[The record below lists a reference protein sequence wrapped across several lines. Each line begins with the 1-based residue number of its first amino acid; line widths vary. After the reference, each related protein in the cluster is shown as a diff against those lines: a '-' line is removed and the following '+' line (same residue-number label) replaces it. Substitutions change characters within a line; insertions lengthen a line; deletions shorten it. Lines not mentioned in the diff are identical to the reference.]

1 MLETEM
7 KHFLSYCRI
16 SEFAKKSIEA
26 LTTRLNEFKEY
37 LETTTI
43 TSVKDILY
51 QHLREYVAEFK
62 DPSVHIKKGRV
73 WTLHQ
78 FFHFL
83 TLNGWVS
90 ENIAR
95 DIPYPKIEK
104 TVPYFL
110 TIDEYNRILS
120 YFIKNA
126 IDFFGLRNLALIMML
141 GLLGLRLGSIL
152 SLNIEDIDL
161 ETGLIWFADKG
172 GKERTLVLPGILS
185 IVLSQYL
192 ELHERKL
199 GPLFLSKR
207 KKRISLHTLQII
219 FKQSADELGIEK
231 HLHAHLFR
239 HTAATHLNRV
249 AGPAITQHVLGHS
262 YRKNT
267 EKYTHL
273 NPDQYAVYMKR
284 HPYMKGGIT

>member
-1 MLETEM
+1 MLEAEM
-7 KHFLSYCRI
+7 KHFLKYCKV
-16 SEFAKKSIEA
+16 SDFSKKSIES

-62 DPSVHIKKGRV
+62 TPSVHIKKGRV

-90 ENIAR
+90 ENIAL

-104 TVPYFL
+104 TIPHLL
-110 TIDEYNRILS
+110 TIDEYNRILQ
-120 YFIKNA
+120 YFFKKA
-126 IDFFGLRNLALIMML
+126 IDFVGLRNLVIIMML

-161 ETGLIWFADKG
+161 EIGLLRVTDKG
-172 GKERTLVLPGILS
+172 GKERTLIMPRALC
-185 IVLSQYL
+185 IVISQYL
-192 ELHERKL
+192 KLHDKAR

-207 KKRISLHTLQII
+207 RKRISLRTLQII

-249 AGPAITQHVLGHS
+249 AGPVITQHVLGHMW
-262 YRKNT
+262 RKNT
-267 EKYTHL
+267 DKYTHL
-273 NPDQYAVYMKR
+273 NPEQYALYMKR
-284 HPYMKGGIT
+284 HPFMSM

>member
-1 MLETEM
+1 MLEMEM
-7 KHFLSYCRI
+7 KHFLKYCKI
-16 SEFAKKSIEA
+16 SEFTEKSIEA
-26 LTTRLNEFKEY
+26 LTTRLNEFKKY
-37 LETTTI
+37 LETNTI

-62 DPSVHIKKGRV
+62 TPSVHIKKGRV

-90 ENIAR
+90 ENIAL

-104 TVPYFL
+104 TVPHFL

-126 IDFFGLRNLALIMML
+126 IDFFGLRNLALIMIL
-141 GLLGLRLGSIL
+141 GLLGLRLGSML

-161 ETGLIWFADKG
+161 ETGLIFFTDKG
-172 GKERTLVLPGILS
+172 RKERTLVLPGILS

-192 ELHERKL
+192 KLHERKL

-207 KKRISLHTLQII
+207 KKRISLRTLQNI
-219 FKQSADELGIEK
+219 FKQTADELGIEK

-249 AGPAITQHVLGHS
+249 AGPVITQHVLGHS

-273 NPDQYAVYMKR
+273 NPDLYAVYMKR
-284 HPYMKGGIT
+284 HPYMKGGIK

>member
-1 MLETEM
+1 MLEAEM
-7 KHFLSYCRI
+7 KHFLKYCKI
-16 SEFAKKSIEA
+16 SDFSKKSIEA

-37 LETTTI
+37 LETAPI
-43 TSVKDILY
+43 RSAKEISY
-51 QHLREYVAEFK
+51 RHLREYVAEFK
-62 DPSVHIKKGRV
+62 TPSIHIKKGRV

-83 TLNGWVS
+83 KLNGLVG

-104 TVPYFL
+104 TVPHFL
-110 TIDEYNRILS
+110 TIDEYNRILQ
-120 YFIKNA
+120 YFFKKA
-126 IDFFGLRNLALIMML
+126 TDFFGLRNLLIIMVL

-172 GKERTLVLPGILS
+172 RKERTLVMPE
-185 IVLSQYL
+185 IVCIVFSKYL
-192 ELHERKL
+192 QLHERKL

-207 KKRISLHTLQII
+207 KKRISLRTLQII
-219 FKQSADELGIEK
+219 FTQSADELGIEK

-239 HTAATHLNRV
+239 HTAATHLNKV
-249 AGPAITQHVLGHS
+249 AGPVITQHVLGHS

-273 NPDQYAVYMKR
+273 NPDQYAVYIKR
-284 HPYMKGGIT
+284 HPYMKGGIK

>member
-1 MLETEM
+1 MLEAEM
-7 KHFLSYCRI
+7 KHFLKYCKV
-16 SEFAKKSIEA
+16 SDFSKKSIES

-62 DPSVHIKKGRV
+62 TPSVHIKKGRV

-90 ENIAR
+90 ENIAL

-104 TVPYFL
+104 TIPHFL
-110 TIDEYNRILS
+110 TIDEYNRILQ
-120 YFIKNA
+120 YFFKKA
-126 IDFFGLRNLALIMML
+126 IDFVGLRNLVIIMML

-161 ETGLIWFADKG
+161 EIGLLRVTDKG
-172 GKERTLVLPGILS
+172 GKERTLIMPRALC
-185 IVLSQYL
+185 IVISQYL
-192 ELHERKL
+192 KLHDKAR

-207 KKRISLHTLQII
+207 RKRISLRTLQII

-249 AGPAITQHVLGHS
+249 AGPVITQHVLGHMW
-262 YRKNT
+262 RKNT
-267 EKYTHL
+267 DKYTHL
-273 NPDQYAVYMKR
+273 NPEQYALYMKR
-284 HPYMKGGIT
+284 HPFMSM

>member
-62 DPSVHIKKGRV
+62 DPSIHIKKGRV

-83 TLNGWVS
+83 TLNGLVR

-104 TVPYFL
+104 TIPHFL
-110 TIDEYNRILS
+110 TIDEYNRILQ
-120 YFIKNA
+120 YFFKKA
-126 IDFFGLRNLALIMML
+126 IDFVGLRNLVIIMML

-161 ETGLIWFADKG
+161 ETGLLQIIDKG
-172 GKERTLVLPGILS
+172 RKGRTLIMPGALCR
-185 IVLSQYL
+185 VLSQYL
-192 ELHERKL
+192 QIHDQKE

-207 KKRISLHTLQII
+207 KKRISLRTLQII
-219 FKQSADELGIEK
+219 FKQAADELGIEK

>member
-1 MLETEM
+1 MLEMEM
-7 KHFLSYCRI
+7 KHFLKYCKI
-16 SEFAKKSIEA
+16 SEFTEKSIEA
-26 LTTRLNEFKEY
+26 LTTRLNEFKKY

-62 DPSVHIKKGRV
+62 TPSVHIKKGRV

-90 ENIAR
+90 ENIAL

-104 TVPYFL
+104 TVPHFL
-110 TIDEYNRILS
+110 TIDEYNRILG

-161 ETGLIWFADKG
+161 ETGLIWFTDKG
-172 GKERTLVLPGILS
+172 RKERTLVLPGILS

-207 KKRISLHTLQII
+207 FKRISLRTLQII
-219 FKQSADELGIEK
+219 FKQAADELGIEK

-284 HPYMKGGIT
+284 HPYMKGGIK

>member
-1 MLETEM
+1 MLEMEM
-7 KHFLSYCRI
+7 KHFLTYCKI
-16 SEFAKKSIEA
+16 SEFTEKSIEA

-37 LETTTI
+37 LETAPI
-43 TSVKDILY
+43 RSAKEISY
-51 QHLREYVAEFK
+51 RHLREYVAEFK

-83 TLNGWVS
+83 TLNGLVR

-104 TVPYFL
+104 TIPHFL
-110 TIDEYNRILS
+110 TIDEYNRILQ
-120 YFIKNA
+120 YFFKKA

-172 GKERTLVLPGILS
+172 RKERTLVLPEILC
-185 IVLSQYL
+185 IVFSEYL
-192 ELHERKL
+192 QLHERRP

-207 KKRISLHTLQII
+207 KKRISLRTLQII
-219 FKQSADELGIEK
+219 FKQAADELGIEK

-239 HTAATHLNRV
+239 HTAATHMNRV
-249 AGPAITQHVLGHS
+249 AGPVITQHVLGHM

-284 HPYMKGGIT
+284 HPYMKGDIK

>member
-1 MLETEM
+1 MLEMEM

-26 LTTRLNEFKEY
+26 LTIRLNEFKEY
-37 LETTTI
+37 LETDPI
-43 TSVKDILY
+43 RSSKEISY
-51 QHLREYVAEFK
+51 RHLREYVAEFK
-62 DPSVHIKKGRV
+62 DPSIHIKKGRV

-90 ENIAR
+90 ENIAL

-104 TVPYFL
+104 TVPHFL
-110 TIDEYNRILS
+110 TIDEYNRILQC
-120 YFIKNA
+120 FLKKA
-126 IDFFGLRNLALIMML
+126 IDFFGLRNLVIIMML

-172 GKERTLVLPGILS
+172 RKERTLVLPEILCIIFS
-185 IVLSQYL
+185 EYL
-192 ELHERKL
+192 QLHEKRL

-207 KKRISLHTLQII
+207 KKRISPRTLQNI
-219 FKQSADELGIEK
+219 FKQAADELGIEK

-249 AGPAITQHVLGHS
+249 AGPVITQHVLGHS

-273 NPDQYAVYMKR
+273 NPDQYALYMKR
-284 HPYMKGGIT
+284 HPFMSM

>member
-1 MLETEM
+1 MLEMEM
-7 KHFLSYCRI
+7 KHFLKYCKI
-16 SEFAKKSIEA
+16 SEFTEKSIEA
-26 LTTRLNEFKEY
+26 LTTRLNEFKKY

-62 DPSVHIKKGRV
+62 TPSVHIKKGRV

-90 ENIAR
+90 ENIAL

-104 TVPYFL
+104 TVPHFL

-126 IDFFGLRNLALIMML
+126 IDFFGLRNLVIIMML
-141 GLLGLRLGSIL
+141 GLLGLRLGPIL

-161 ETGLIWFADKG
+161 ETGLICFTDKG
-172 GKERTLVLPGILS
+172 RKERTLVLPGILS

-207 KKRISLHTLQII
+207 FKRISLRTLQII
-219 FKQSADELGIEK
+219 FKQAADELGIEK

-284 HPYMKGGIT
+284 HPYMKGEMK

>member
-7 KHFLSYCRI
+7 KHFLTYCKI
-16 SEFAKKSIEA
+16 SEFSKKSIEA

-37 LETTTI
+37 LETAPI
-43 TSVKDILY
+43 RSLKEISY
-51 QHLREYVAEFK
+51 RHLREYVAEFK
-62 DPSVHIKKGRV
+62 TPSIHIKKGRV

-161 ETGLIWFADKG
+161 ETGLIWFTDKG
-172 GKERTLVLPGILS
+172 RKERTLVLPGILS

-192 ELHERKL
+192 QLHERKL

-207 KKRISLHTLQII
+207 KKRISLRTLQII
-219 FKQSADELGIEK
+219 FKQAAGELGIEK

-284 HPYMKGGIT
+284 HPFMSM

>member
-1 MLETEM
+1 MLEAEM
-7 KHFLSYCRI
+7 KHFLKYCKV
-16 SEFAKKSIEA
+16 SDFSKKSIES

-62 DPSVHIKKGRV
+62 PPSVHIKKGRV

-90 ENIAR
+90 ENIAL

-104 TVPYFL
+104 TIPHFL
-110 TIDEYNRILS
+110 TIDEYNRILQ
-120 YFIKNA
+120 YFFKKA
-126 IDFFGLRNLALIMML
+126 IDFVGLRNLVIIMML

-161 ETGLIWFADKG
+161 EIGLLRVTDKG
-172 GKERTLVLPGILS
+172 GKERTLIMPRALC
-185 IVLSQYL
+185 IVISQYL
-192 ELHERKL
+192 KLHDKAR

-207 KKRISLHTLQII
+207 RKRISLRTLQII

-249 AGPAITQHVLGHS
+249 AGPVITQHVLGHMW
-262 YRKNT
+262 RKNT
-267 EKYTHL
+267 DKYTHL
-273 NPDQYAVYMKR
+273 NPEQYALYMKR
-284 HPYMKGGIT
+284 HPFMSM

>member
-7 KHFLSYCRI
+7 KHFLKYCKI
-16 SEFAKKSIEA
+16 SEFTEKSIEA
-26 LTTRLNEFKEY
+26 LTTRLNEFKKY

-43 TSVKDILY
+43 TSAKDILY

-62 DPSVHIKKGRV
+62 TPSVHIKKGRV

-90 ENIAR
+90 ENIAL

-207 KKRISLHTLQII
+207 KKRISLRTLQII
-219 FKQSADELGIEK
+219 FKQAADELGIEK

-273 NPDQYAVYMKR
+273 NPDQYAVYIKR
-284 HPYMKGGIT
+284 HPYMKGGIK

>member
-1 MLETEM
+1 MLEMEM
-7 KHFLSYCRI
+7 KHFLKYCKI
-16 SEFAKKSIEA
+16 SEFTEKSIEA

-62 DPSVHIKKGRV
+62 TPSVHIKKGRV

-90 ENIAR
+90 ENIAL

-104 TVPYFL
+104 TVPHFL
-110 TIDEYNRILS
+110 TIDEYNRILG

-161 ETGLIWFADKG
+161 ETGLIWFTDKG
-172 GKERTLVLPGILS
+172 RKERTLVLPGILS

-207 KKRISLHTLQII
+207 FKRISLRTLQII
-219 FKQSADELGIEK
+219 FKQAADELGIEK

-249 AGPAITQHVLGHS
+249 AGPVITQHVLGHS

-284 HPYMKGGIT
+284 HPYMKGEMK

>member
-1 MLETEM
+1 MLEAEM
-7 KHFLSYCRI
+7 KHFLKYCKI
-16 SEFAKKSIEA
+16 SDFSKKSIEA

-37 LETTTI
+37 LETAPI
-43 TSVKDILY
+43 RSSKEISY
-51 QHLREYVAEFK
+51 RHLREYVAEFK
-62 DPSVHIKKGRV
+62 TPSIHIKKGRV

-83 TLNGWVS
+83 TLNGLVR

-95 DIPYPKIEK
+95 HIPYPKIEK
-104 TVPYFL
+104 TVPHFL
-110 TIDEYNRILS
+110 TIDEYNRILQ
-120 YFIKNA
+120 YFFKKA
-126 IDFFGLRNLALIMML
+126 TDFFGLRNLVIIMML

-161 ETGLIWFADKG
+161 ETGLIWFKDKG
-172 GKERTLVLPGILS
+172 RKERTLVMPE
-185 IVLSQYL
+185 IVCVVFSKYL
-192 ELHERKL
+192 QLHERKL
-199 GPLFLSKR
+199 GALFLSKR
-207 KKRISLHTLQII
+207 KKRISLRTLKII
-219 FKQSADELGIEK
+219 FTQSADELGIEK

-239 HTAATHLNRV
+239 HTAATHLNKV
-249 AGPAITQHVLGHS
+249 AGPVITQHVLGHC

-284 HPYMKGGIT
+284 HPFMSM

>member
-1 MLETEM
+1 MLEMEM
-7 KHFLSYCRI
+7 KHFLKYCKI
-16 SEFAKKSIEA
+16 SEFTEKSIEA
-26 LTTRLNEFKEY
+26 LTTRLNEFKKY

-62 DPSVHIKKGRV
+62 TPSVHIKKGRV

-90 ENIAR
+90 ENIAL

-104 TVPYFL
+104 TVPHFL
-110 TIDEYNRILS
+110 TIDEYNRILG

-161 ETGLIWFADKG
+161 ETGLIWFTDKG
-172 GKERTLVLPGILS
+172 RKERTLVLPGILS

-207 KKRISLHTLQII
+207 KKRISLRTLQII
-219 FKQSADELGIEK
+219 FKQAADELGIEK

-249 AGPAITQHVLGHS
+249 AGPVITQHVLGHM

-284 HPYMKGGIT
+284 HPYMKGEMK

>member
-37 LETTTI
+37 LETDPI
-43 TSVKDILY
+43 RSSKEISY
-51 QHLREYVAEFK
+51 RHLREYVAEFK
-62 DPSVHIKKGRV
+62 TPSIHIKKGRV

-104 TVPYFL
+104 TVPHFL
-110 TIDEYNRILS
+110 TINEYNRILS

-161 ETGLIWFADKG
+161 ETGLIWFTDKG
-172 GKERTLVLPGILS
+172 RKERTLVLPGILS

-192 ELHERKL
+192 QLHERKL

-207 KKRISLHTLQII
+207 KKRISLRTLQII
-219 FKQSADELGIEK
+219 FKQAAGELGIEK

-284 HPYMKGGIT
+284 HPFMSM

>member
-1 MLETEM
+1 MLEMEM
-7 KHFLSYCRI
+7 KHFLKYCKI
-16 SEFAKKSIEA
+16 SEFTEKSIEA
-26 LTTRLNEFKEY
+26 LTTRLNEFKKY

-62 DPSVHIKKGRV
+62 TPSVHIKKGRV

-90 ENIAR
+90 ENIAL

-104 TVPYFL
+104 TVPHFL
-110 TIDEYNRILS
+110 TIDEYNRILG

-161 ETGLIWFADKG
+161 ETGLIWFTDKG
-172 GKERTLVLPGILS
+172 RKERTLVLPGILS

-207 KKRISLHTLQII
+207 KRRISLRTLQII
-219 FKQSADELGIEK
+219 FKQAADELGIEK

-249 AGPAITQHVLGHS
+249 AGPVITQHVLGHM

-284 HPYMKGGIT
+284 HPYMKGEMK

>member
-37 LETTTI
+37 LETDPI
-43 TSVKDILY
+43 RSSKEISY
-51 QHLREYVAEFK
+51 RHLREYVAEFK
-62 DPSVHIKKGRV
+62 DPSIHIKKGRV

-83 TLNGWVS
+83 TLNGLVR
-90 ENIAR
+90 ENIAL

-104 TVPYFL
+104 TIPHFL
-110 TIDEYNRILS
+110 TIDEYNRILQ
-120 YFIKNA
+120 YFFKKA
-126 IDFFGLRNLALIMML
+126 TDFSGLRNLVIIMML

-161 ETGLIWFADKG
+161 ETGLIWFTDKG
-172 GKERTLVLPGILS
+172 RKERTLVLPGILS

-192 ELHERKL
+192 QLHERKL

-207 KKRISLHTLQII
+207 KKRISLRTLQII
-219 FKQSADELGIEK
+219 FKQAAGELGIEK

-284 HPYMKGGIT
+284 HPFMSM

>member
-1 MLETEM
+1 MLEMEM
-7 KHFLSYCRI
+7 KHFLKYCKI
-16 SEFAKKSIEA
+16 SEFTEKSIEA
-26 LTTRLNEFKEY
+26 LTTRLNEFKKY

-62 DPSVHIKKGRV
+62 TPSVHIKKGRV
-73 WTLHQ
+73 WALHQ

-90 ENIAR
+90 ENIAL

-104 TVPYFL
+104 TIPHFL
-110 TIDEYNRILS
+110 TIEEYNRILQ
-120 YFIKNA
+120 YFFKKA
-126 IDFFGLRNLALIMML
+126 IDFVGLRNLVIIMML

-161 ETGLIWFADKG
+161 ETGLVWFTDKG
-172 GKERTLVLPGILS
+172 GKERTLIMPRALC
-185 IVLSQYL
+185 IVISQYL
-192 ELHERKL
+192 KLHDKAR

-207 KKRISLHTLQII
+207 RKRISLRTLQII

-249 AGPAITQHVLGHS
+249 AGPEITQHVLGHMW
-262 YRKNT
+262 RKNT
-267 EKYTHL
+267 DKYTHL
-273 NPDQYAVYMKR
+273 NPDQYALYMRR
-284 HPYMKGGIT
+284 HPFMSR